1 MKKPQDKHLTLLH
14 WGQCMTCHTSV
25 RRLTAALHNP
35 QGHSHHK
42 PYVSVTG
49 QSLCLWRYVSDIYCC
64 AQQRWFHVH
73 KLSIVHVIKMA
84 EALLRRLMNYMVPL
98 KSMVRCSLSFCL
110 RSDALWSLTE
120 GRCSRQDA
128 TVLFFIFGSI

>member
-42 PYVSVTG
+42 PYVSVTA
-49 QSLCLWRYVSDIYCC
+49 LCAYGAMSQIFIV
-64 AQQRWFHVH
+64 VH
-73 KLSIVHVIKMA
+73 NNAGS
-84 EALLRRLMNYMVPL
+84 
-98 KSMVRCSLSFCL
+98 SF
-110 RSDALWSLTE
+110 
-120 GRCSRQDA
+120 
-128 TVLFFIFGSI
+128 IN